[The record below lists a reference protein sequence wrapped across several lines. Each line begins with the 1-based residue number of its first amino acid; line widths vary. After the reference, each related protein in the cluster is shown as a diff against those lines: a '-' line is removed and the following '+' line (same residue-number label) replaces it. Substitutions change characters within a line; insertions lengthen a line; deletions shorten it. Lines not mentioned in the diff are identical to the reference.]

1 VLAILLDKLL
11 ELWEWVGEVMEEVKE
26 EVHMELGKVEVAME
40 VVHPQSHLK
49 EGINLKEDTSLKEDI
64 SLKVD
69 ISLKEG
75 INPLRTQE
83 ITLRLNNQQVLL
95 HMVVY

>member
-26 EVHMELGKVEVAME
+26 EAHMELGKVEVAME

-49 EGINLKEDTSLKEDI
+49 EGINLKEDT

>member
-1 VLAILLDKLL
+1 
-11 ELWEWVGEVMEEVKE
+11 
-26 EVHMELGKVEVAME
+26 MELGKVEAAME

-49 EGINLKEDTSLKEDI
+49 EGINLKEDT